1 MTMPQTTHNPG
12 LAPVSHISKMLVLRE
27 KIISGKPEKRRDALI
42 PIPSFRTLLMTPP
55 AIRPQVLLNDIAF
68 LAWVSQAE
76 PGDQLE
82 YHRGFLARDTFPTFE
97 FMERLDKE
105 QLRGLAR
112 QAMIACEQ
120 GLVHLVQKRL
130 ELDHFSYVAIARPKT
145 AATQSALSQLVAA

>member
-12 LAPVSHISKMLVLRE
+12 LAPVSYISKMLVLRE
-27 KIISGKPEKRRDALI
+27 KIISCKPEKRRDALI

-76 PGDQLE
+76 PE

-112 QAMIACEQ
+112 QAMIASEQ

-145 AATQSALSQLVAA
+145 AATQSTLSQLVAA